1 MKPAYLLAKLF
12 KKLHGRAL
20 KSAEIHVTSKV
31 EAGSEL
37 ANVIMDRHSFCGYHC
52 EIINCDIGSFCS
64 IANHVVIGGGMHPM
78 DWVSTSPAFYRGRDS
93 IAMKYSKHDRPA
105 ALRTVIGHDVWI
117 GERAMLKQGV
127 TIGTGAVVGMG
138 AIVTKDVAPY
148 AVVVGSPAREIRKRF
163 DPAIVTR
170 LLQSEWW
177 TFDDEILRRASQD
190 VRDPLAFLEAVG
202 R

>member
-1 MKPAYLLAKLF
+1 MTPLYLLSKLF
-12 KKLHGRAL
+12 KKLHGQAL
-20 KSAEIHVTSKV
+20 KNVRIHATSKV

-37 ANVIMDRHSFCGYHC
+37 ANVIMDRHSFCGYYC

-78 DWVSTSPAFYRGRDS
+78 DWVSTSPAFYHGRDS
-93 IAMKYSKHDRPA
+93 IAMKYSQHARHA
-105 ALRTVIGHDVWI
+105 ALRTVIGPDVWI

-148 AVVVGSPAREIRKRF
+148 AVVAGNPAREIRKRF
-163 DPAIVTR
+163 DPEVVTR
-170 LLQSEWW
+170 LLQSQWW
-177 TFDDEILRRASQD
+177 TLDDEVLGRAAQD
-190 VRDPLAFLEAVG
+190 VRDPLVFLEAIG